1 MLSEAYLFF
10 SGSVATLAETSSQQG
25 TAKHQLCQ
33 IYTICTLWYMEITFT
48 NQDSRVPFSALWFS
62 SIANSRGGGG
72 NFPLLR
78 WNTLIHWLQCC
89 NWSKWLSDAAGIRS
103 GCSANQVKAHSTEVL
118 VRSNE
123 TAELQSL
130 QTPCHL
136 QQPQKRRKNVS
147 ILFMM
152 TSASWGE
159 RSSKQFT
166 AKRGGKQ
173 QCDVGSNKLTNSI
186 MLF

>member
-89 NWSKWLSDAAGIRS
+89 SWSKWLSQMQQASEAAAVQTRWR
-103 GCSANQVKAHSTEVL
+103 H
-118 VRSNE
+118 
-123 TAELQSL
+123 TAQKFWCGAMKRQSFS
-130 QTPCHL
+130 PFRHL
-136 QQPQKRRKNVS
+136 A
-147 ILFMM
+147 
-152 TSASWGE
+152 TSSSPKKGGKMCPSYLWWHQLPGE
-159 RSSKQFT
+159 REAQNSSQP
-166 AKRGGKQ
+166 RGGANNN
-173 QCDVGSNKLTNSI
+173 V
-186 MLF
+186 MLGVINWLIP